1 MEDADQ
7 PFLAR
12 LYATTRADITS
23 SWLPPEQQ
31 RILLEQQFQAQAAD
45 YGRNY
50 PAEGHRV
57 VELEDEPVGR
67 VWLDSRPDELLVV
80 DMALLPEHRCS
91 GIGSLLLREI
101 FAQADAARLPVRM
114 TTRKTNPRAI
124 ALCERLGFSVVELDG
139 VFVSLVRAP
148 A

>member
-57 VELEDEPVGR
+57 VELEDEPVAQGTYQVSHPTLGGFSLFLVPVGPSTDGLLLEAVVNR
-67 VWLDSRPDELLVV
+67 WLD
-80 DMALLPEHRCS
+80 
-91 GIGSLLLREI
+91 
-101 FAQADAARLPVRM
+101 ARHP
-114 TTRKTNPRAI
+114 
-124 ALCERLGFSVVELDG
+124 
-139 VFVSLVRAP
+139 
-148 A
+148 